1 MADRAGYRTT
11 FLLCGFIIL
20 GWIWDFVLGGGLIHS
35 VAWLLALILVGGVSA
50 LSVRG
55 AQLKAIENPEP
66 AQAKAVP
73 EATQRLVV
81 RPADPIEYEQ
91 LIEVEIAAD
100 RLFPLAGYGETPPP
114 ADLEDLEEA
123 TLLLVAGDPPV
134 GYARVEVVD
143 GQAHLEG
150 LSVRPR
156 FMRQGIGSA
165 LVNAACD
172 WASEQGYHRIT
183 LCTFAE
189 VPWNGPFYATLG
201 FTELTELS
209 PGLAE
214 FRKHEAELGLDAM
227 GRRIVMV
234 RQLNDGGAV
243 S

>member
-1 MADRAGYRTT
+1 MPGRASYRTT
-11 FLLCGFIIL
+11 FLLCGFVIL
-20 GWIWDFVLGGGLIHS
+20 GWGWDFVLGGGLVHS
-35 VAWLLALILVGGVSA
+35 IAWLLALIVVGGISA
-50 LSVRG
+50 LSVHG
-55 AQLKAIENPEP
+55 AQLKEAENPEP
-66 AQAKAVP
+66 TQGKTESRRVVNSEIRTAVP
-73 EATQRLVV
+73 A
-81 RPADPIEYEQ
+81 EYEQ
-91 LIEVEIAAD
+91 LIEVETAAD

-114 ADLEDLEEA
+114 ADIEDLVTA

-172 WASEQGYHRIT
+172 WATEQGFEQIT

-201 FTELTELS
+201 FAELIDLT
-209 PGLAE
+209 PGLAKL
-214 FRKHEAELGLDAM
+214 RAHEVELGLDAM
-227 GRRIVMV
+227 GPRVVLV
-234 RQLNDGGAV
+234 RELK
-243 S
+243 